1 MKRSNNCNSSANL
14 EFNNV
19 TVSYNGENA
28 IEGLSFEIPAGRLV
42 AVIGPNGAGKST
54 LFKALVSLLPLKSG
68 AIRIH
73 REPLDRHLDCVAYI
87 PQRAEIDWHFPITVE
102 GMVLMGRYGRLGW
115 LKPFTIQDHRAVES
129 AMEQMGIADLKKKRL
144 DELSGGQQQRV
155 FLARAIAQEP
165 HILIMDEPFNGV
177 DINTQEAT
185 LAVLNTL
192 SQNMVTVII
201 STHDLNLAHGHFETV
216 LLLNRKLIAYGPPDK
231 VLRAEYISKA
241 FGNRAVA
248 MDGSFLVDECCAP
261 DHQGGHK

>member
-1 MKRSNNCNSSANL
+1 MKRSVNCSSSANL
-14 EFNNV
+14 EFRNV
-19 TVSYNGENA
+19 SVSYDGVNA
-28 IEGLSFEIPAGRLV
+28 VEDLSFEIPAGRLV

-68 AIRIH
+68 DIRIH
-73 REPLDRHLDCVAYI
+73 GESLGQHLDCVAYI

-115 LKPFTIQDHRAVES
+115 LRPFTGQDHQAVDRAIS
-129 AMEQMGIADLKKKRL
+129 QMGIEDLRKKRL

-165 HILIMDEPFNGV
+165 HILVMDEPFNGV

-192 SQNMVTVII
+192 SRNNVTVII
-201 STHDLNLAHGHFETV
+201 STHDLNLAHGHFDTV
-216 LLLNRKLIAYGPPDK
+216 LLLNKKLIAYGPPDK

-241 FGNRAVA
+241 FGSRAVA
-248 MDGSFLVDECCAP
+248 LDGSFLVDECCAP
-261 DHQGGHK
+261 DHQGGLK